1 MPGPLLQLLGRRVR
15 RQHVLHP
22 PTIPHFSLTREVE
35 ALMRYFVEAGDNECF
50 AACLYVCYDLVA
62 PDVVLELAWRSNM
75 MDFAMPYLIQVRQPC
90 FVGVVRGVYSNR
102 KAGTQS
108 STSPCSELQLDVI
121 TCSAF

>member
-75 MDFAMPYLIQVRQPC
+75 MDFAMPYLIQVRQRRASRAL
-90 FVGVVRGVYSNR
+90 FVVFTVIEKQARNRVRRHVRSCN
-102 KAGTQS
+102 
-108 STSPCSELQLDVI
+108 
-121 TCSAF
+121 